1 MDVNNDN
8 NGPKAIILTVDAVRT
23 RASTN
28 EALVTFA
35 IPLEQAALISTFM
48 GKVGKQVG
56 AAFADLDARGSDGGD
71 DEDTQASGAEGG
83 TPAEPAPGG
92 ETSHRGRLDADQ
104 ITQGSC
110 PAIIGGPYGEHAKAL
125 RMSGFFRRPIVWDAV
140 GTDEE
145 YQAWCRRQKCIVCG
159 EQDWDEEKGEGRCE
173 YAHLTFVVNGA
184 GKGHKPKYS
193 GVPMLARYHRQ
204 IQHQHGYTRL
214 YREHLKLKKGYE
226 QQVSLDQAKEWLQK
240 CRIQHLEQWC
250 WETLKSKLPNQ
261 ESGGFGYVS
270 WSQVPPGVLKEWT
283 ATAGISVN
291 FLPGVYRES

>member
-1 MDVNNDN
+1 MDVNND

-35 IPLEQAALISTFM
+35 IPLEQASLISTFM
-48 GKVGKQVG
+48 GKINKQVG
-56 AAFADLDARGSDGGD
+56 AAFADLDTRGSGGGD
-71 DEDTQASGAEGG
+71 DEDTQASSAEGG

-92 ETSHRGRLDADQ
+92 ETSHRGRLEA
-104 ITQGSC
+104 
-110 PAIIGGPYGEHAKAL
+110 GPYGEHAKAL
-125 RMSGFFRRPIVWDAV
+125 RLSGFFRRPVVWDAV
-140 GTDEE
+140 GPDEE

-173 YAHLTFVVNGA
+173 YAHLTFVTNGA

-193 GVPMLARYHRQ
+193 GVPMLARYHRE

-250 WETLKSKLPNQ
+250 WETLKAQL
-261 ESGGFGYVS
+261 GYDS
-270 WSQVPPGVLKEWT
+270 WSQVPPPALKEWT
-283 ATAGISVN
+283 AMAGISVN
-291 FLPGVYRES
+291 FLPECYRES